1 MSNRLT
7 KGNKM
12 WIKHALLLLISK
24 QYRIF
29 RMRYELANRYQG
41 LEYNHKDVYND
52 WKIIK
57 R

>member
-1 MSNRLT
+1 
-7 KGNKM
+7 M

-29 RMRYELANRYQG
+29 RMRYELAIRYQG
-41 LEYNHKDVYND
+41 LKYNYKNVYND